1 MNRSRKL
8 HIRIWSLAGWS
19 RELHIWSWSRVKW
32 SRFLSVW
39 SWTPWIRLR
48 NKVRTSKFERKRK
61 CCNWIYGVT
70 LWVNPNPCSSPVT
83 PIIKMASRWLPDN
96 KEFFES
102 LLRLIETAEAQANS
116 ASYDASEFL
125 FRRLDAYERTLSTPK
140 SRVAESLGWD
150 FSTRS
155 DPPEVISQL
164 SYILQRTTQHT

>member
-1 MNRSRKL
+1 
-8 HIRIWSLAGWS
+8 
-19 RELHIWSWSRVKW
+19 
-32 SRFLSVW
+32 
-39 SWTPWIRLR
+39 
-48 NKVRTSKFERKRK
+48 
-61 CCNWIYGVT
+61 
-70 LWVNPNPCSSPVT
+70 
-83 PIIKMASRWLPDN
+83 MASRWLPDN
-96 KEFFES
+96 EEFFES

-164 SYILQRTTQHT
+164 SYILQRTSALREHYQGIFFLSLIEREQEDANEQPFVLTTASRISRDGPGRPRFSVRTTGGRRP